1 MDWIQFFGFILTV
14 GGLFLWSRTEAN
26 ADRRELRSSIDALRD
41 STQSQIAITHSL
53 IIEMKDEMKDF
64 HSRLLVLE
72 DRYLRIREK
81 EQKEPKKKNGE

>member
-26 ADRRELRSSIDALRD
+26 ADRRELRASIDALKD
-41 STQSQIAITHSL
+41 STH
-53 IIEMKDEMKDF
+53 IILTEMKDEMKDF
-64 HSRLLVLE
+64 HARLLVLE

-81 EQKEPKKKNGE
+81 KDDKK